1 MHMAVQLKSNT
12 ESLRS
17 VFNKYA
23 SVNTNGQLYMTPKD
37 FVVRY
42 LHLFDEEN
50 YNDSSVAC
58 IASAADT
65 TKDGLISF
73 EEFLAFEAL
82 LCTCDSL
89 YTWAFKLFNRDGHG
103 SISFED
109 FKNTLNLTTVNKN
122 FAFNFNCDFINL
134 HFAQDR
140 SRKINYDEFTQI
152 IHDFNDE
159 HAIQAFQQLDEDKTG
174 TITVN
179 QFVDVIIQLKSHLL
193 TDFIKENLL
202 TVALH
207 GETDGRITF
216 AYYMAF
222 ITLLSNMELVKKVY
236 LSRTHGN
243 AKTELTKEE
252 MLNEA
257 QHFSQI
263 TPMELSIL
271 FQLSSLLRQDG
282 RINYHDLCTLTP
294 IEDNS
299 TLHYMK
305 SRLQDVHISTTNTV
319 HERSALLSVLEQCY
333 RFTLGSIA
341 GAFGATAVYPIDLVK
356 TRMQN
361 QRTASTI
368 GELMYKN
375 SWDCFRKVI
384 RYEGFIGLY
393 RGLGP
398 QLLGVAPEK
407 AIKLTVN
414 DIVRDQFTKPNGDIS
429 IYAEILAGG
438 CAGGSQVIFT
448 NPLEIV
454 KIRLQVA
461 GEIASTKRI
470 SAFSVIKELGF
481 FGLYKGSRACFLRDI
496 PFSGIYF
503 TAYNNLKKYFSDE
516 DGCNSPASLLLA
528 ATMSGAPA
536 AFFTTPADVIKTR
549 LQVVA
554 RTGQTTYTGV
564 IDAARKIWRE
574 EGGRAFWKGSL
585 ARVFRSSPQFGV
597 TLLSYEMLQRY
608 LSMDF
613 GGRQLSGKPL
623 DRPVQPVSTN
633 PDHIGGYRFATTTFC
648 GIESRLGLSFPKYKL
663 N

>member
-1 MHMAVQLKSNT
+1 MAVHSKTDT

-23 SVNTNGQLYMTPKD
+23 SINANGQLYMTPKD
-37 FVVRY
+37 FVIRY
-42 LHLFDEEN
+42 LRLFNEEN
-50 YNDSSVAC
+50 YNDLSVNC
-58 IASAADT
+58 IASAADI

-89 YTWAFKLFNRDGHG
+89 YSWAFELFNQDGRG
-103 SISFED
+103 NISFEN
-109 FKNTLNLTTVNKN
+109 FKNTLNLTTVNKE
-122 FAFNFNCDFINL
+122 FAFNFNCDFISL
-134 HFAQDR
+134 HFAKDR
-140 SRKINYDEFTQI
+140 SRKIDYNEFTQI

-159 HAIQAFQQLDEDKTG
+159 HAIQAFKQSDKENTG

-179 QFVDVIIQLKSHLL
+179 QFKDIILQIKRHLL
-193 TDFIKENLL
+193 TEFIKENLL
-202 TVALH
+202 TVALQ
-207 GETDGRITF
+207 GETNGRITF

-243 AKTELTKEE
+243 AKVELTKEE

-263 TPMELSIL
+263 TPMELNIL

-282 RINYHDLCTLTP
+282 RVTYKDLCTITHV
-294 IEDNS
+294 EDDS
-299 TLHYMK
+299 HYIRT
-305 SRLQDVHISTTNTV
+305 RLQGMQGSKSS
-319 HERSALLSVLEQCY
+319 EGQRRSSLMSILEQCY

-341 GAFGATAVYPIDLVK
+341 GAIGATAVYPIDLVK

-361 QRTASTI
+361 QRVGSTI

-384 RYEGFIGLY
+384 RYESFSGLY

-414 DIVRDQFTKPNGDIS
+414 DIVRDQFTKSNGDIS

-461 GEIASTKRI
+461 GEIANTKRL
-470 SAFSVIKELGF
+470 SAFSVVKDLGLI
-481 FGLYKGSRACFLRDI
+481 GLYKGSRACFLRDI
-496 PFSGIYF
+496 PFSAIYF
-503 TAYNNLKKYFSDE
+503 TAYNNLKKYFSDNE
-516 DGCNSPASLLLA
+516 GFNSPISLLA
-528 ATMSGAPA
+528 AATISGAPA
-536 AFFTTPADVIKTR
+536 AFLTTPADVIKTR
-549 LQVVA
+549 LQV
-554 RTGQTTYTGV
+554 
-564 IDAARKIWRE
+564 
-574 EGGRAFWKGSL
+574 
-585 ARVFRSSPQFGV
+585 
-597 TLLSYEMLQRY
+597 
-608 LSMDF
+608 
-613 GGRQLSGKPL
+613 
-623 DRPVQPVSTN
+623 
-633 PDHIGGYRFATTTFC
+633 
-648 GIESRLGLSFPKYKL
+648 
-663 N
+663 